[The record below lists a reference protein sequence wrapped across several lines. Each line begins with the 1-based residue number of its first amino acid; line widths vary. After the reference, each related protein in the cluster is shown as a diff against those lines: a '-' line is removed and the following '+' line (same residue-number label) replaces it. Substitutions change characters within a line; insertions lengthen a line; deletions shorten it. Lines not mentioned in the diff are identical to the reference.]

1 MSVDRRGAV
10 VGRSAVPL
18 LAVAASIAAAS
29 IAVPAAAG
37 TDTDQLTITA
47 TVLSGCS
54 LSGGSLTFGQYV
66 SGQTADL
73 DAVGQINYTNCV
85 GNLRFELDGGQAA
98 SVTNRQMASGTA
110 RLRYQLF
117 RNAPRSLAWGT
128 GTDAL
133 TVLLL
138 IPQNG
143 RVDVY
148 GRILGGQGVAAGT
161 YTDTVNITLTF

>member
-1 MSVDRRGAV
+1 MSADRRGAV
-10 VGRSAVPL
+10 VGRWAVPL
-18 LAVAASIAAAS
+18 LAVAASITMPAS
-29 IAVPAAAG
+29 AG

-47 TVLSGCS
+47 TVLSGCA

-73 DAVGQINYTNCV
+73 DAVGQINYTYYV
-85 GNLRFELDGGQAA
+85 GDLKFELDGGTAA
-98 SVTNRQMASGTA
+98 SVTNRQMAAGAA
-110 RLRYQLF
+110 RLRYQLY
-117 RNAPRSLAWGT
+117 RNATRTAVWGA
-128 GTDAL
+128 GTDAHA
-133 TVLLL
+133 VLLL